1 MESGKYNLVL
11 GSQSPRRKEL
21 LSWLNIPFKIL
32 TADLAEVS
40 QESVPQIIAMDI
52 ASQKARAVYE
62 QAKNDSSIVNPF
74 IISSDTIVVLNQKLY
89 GKPKDKED
97 ARDILSELSNTT
109 HEVITG
115 VSFLYVDKNTDS
127 LTEHLF
133 FDSTQV
139 TFNKITDDL
148 MENYLATGDSLDK
161 AGAYGIQGAGLTFI
175 SKINGSYSNVVGFP
189 LDKIVRELSILL
201 GSGWRKNFYS

>member
-1 MESGKYNLVL
+1 MESDKFNLIL

-21 LSWLNIPFKIL
+21 LSWLNLPFQIL

-40 QESVPQIIAMDI
+40 DESSSEKIAMDI
-52 ASQKARAVYE
+52 ASQKARAVME
-62 QAKNDSSIVNPF
+62 QATQIDRPF
-74 IISSDTIVVLNQKLY
+74 IISSDTIVVLNNKLY
-89 GKPKDKED
+89 GKPSDVND
-97 ARDILSELSNTT
+97 AKKILSELSGKT

-115 VSFLYVDKNTDS
+115 VSFLYVDQKTNK
-127 LTEHLF
+127 LREHLF
-133 FDSTQV
+133 FDFTEV
-139 TFNKITDDL
+139 TFNAITDDL

-189 LDKIVRELSILL
+189 LDKIIGELSIVL
-201 GSGWRKNFYS
+201 GTNWRKYF